1 MKKTLV
7 SAIAGVVAGFANGL
21 FGAGG
26 GMILV
31 PAMQRFLEIDTHKS
45 HATAITVI
53 LPLSIVSMFVYLKG
67 GYIEWNVV
75 VFISAGGVLGS
86 FIGAKLLNRIPKKAL
101 HKIFGLCM
109 AAAAVRMIL

>member
-1 MKKTLV
+1 MKKTFT
-7 SAIAGVVAGFANGL
+7 SVVIGLLSGFANGL

-31 PAMQRFLEIDTHKS
+31 PAMQRFLKVTPHKS

-53 LPLSIVSMFVYLKG
+53 LPLSIISMLVYLRG
-67 GYIEWNVV
+67 GYIDWYAVLL
-75 VFISAGGVLGS
+75 ISIGGVTGS
-86 FIGAKLLNRIPKKAL
+86 FVGAKLLNKIPKRAL

-109 AAAAVRMIL
+109 AVAAVRMIL